1 MKPQRSKEFTTLR
14 KLSKKVEDLE
24 KRCEEIELILLFIV
38 GEKKNDN

>member
-24 KRCEEIELILLFIV
+24 KRCEEIELVVIV
-38 GEKKNDN
+38 MLQEKKQ

>member
-24 KRCEEIELILLFIV
+24 IRCEEIELVVIV
-38 GEKKNDN
+38 MLQEKKQ